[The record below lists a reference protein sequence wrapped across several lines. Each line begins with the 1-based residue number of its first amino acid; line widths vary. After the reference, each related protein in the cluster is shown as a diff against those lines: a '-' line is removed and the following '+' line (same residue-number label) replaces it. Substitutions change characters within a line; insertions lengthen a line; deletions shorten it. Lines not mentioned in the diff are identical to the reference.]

1 MLFRSESYLKITYDI
16 GHVLE
21 NPEFDAGIY
30 EAVQELPQVIA
41 TQWLSKI
48 LKGRLTSPYGKRY
61 HPITGQYSM
70 HWGIDIGANGGTPIY
85 ATVDGFVMTNA
96 YDKNGYG
103 NYLCILAVDGT
114 KHYYA
119 HMKSTAIPKKGE
131 IVYAGMKIGYVGT
144 TGASTGN
151 HLHYEIRK
159 MDNTRIAPDEYQFN
173 ASINLKVENT
183 EA

>member
-1 MLFRSESYLKITYDI
+1 MLFRS
-16 GHVLE
+16 
-21 NPEFDAGIY
+21 
-30 EAVQELPQVIA
+30 
-41 TQWLSKI
+41 
-48 LKGRLTSPYGKRY
+48 
-61 HPITGQYSM
+61 PITGQYSM